1 MAVPAKSS
9 SSKNKKAPRAPKV
22 VKISLNDRFVELE
35 RRRWEAM
42 RCTTSADVLKML
54 LHDENHPCFCSIL
67 HIASDEYEI
76 WHSHLDPK
84 EVTPRDMFGNELTET
99 GELKETEAE
108 AVDDANEAANTLE
121 GEAEHA
127 DVLPIFAK
135 LHRFP
140 PADRGPNGQFRL
152 FFLNGQLAAA
162 SQASSLAYY
171 EEVKVNRDAIRDEIN
186 SFAKRR
192 DVHKLLAKASKSQE
206 ERRERVAPLGNR
218 MLASK
223 IRDKVVSLYAPAEKE
238 VYGTKVELTPD
249 AEMLDEDLVAAGEE
263 YPFLLKLSE
272 FHDRYKKAKKR
283 IRTKRNAKT
292 KKKKAPSV
300 ATFDDFDFSEAN
312 VQKIDL
318 TGGRTLVPK
327 FEGAIEP
334 LPVQAEMAGVGVFAS
349 NIARAP
355 GGAEKLVKLR
365 DRCID
370 GLRHN
375 SLKI

>member
-1 MAVPAKSS
+1 
-9 SSKNKKAPRAPKV
+9 
-22 VKISLNDRFVELE
+22 
-35 RRRWEAM
+35 
-42 RCTTSADVLKML
+42 
-54 LHDENHPCFCSIL
+54 
-67 HIASDEYEI
+67 
-76 WHSHLDPK
+76 
-84 EVTPRDMFGNELTET
+84 
-99 GELKETEAE
+99 
-108 AVDDANEAANTLE
+108 
-121 GEAEHA
+121 
-127 DVLPIFAK
+127 
-135 LHRFP
+135 
-140 PADRGPNGQFRL
+140 
-152 FFLNGQLAAA
+152 
-162 SQASSLAYY
+162 
-171 EEVKVNRDAIRDEIN
+171 VNRDAVRDEII

-223 IRDKVVSLYAPAEKE
+223 IRDKIVSLYAPAEKE
-238 VYGTKVELTPD
+238 VYGTKVELIPD
-249 AEMLDEDLVAAGEE
+249 AEMLDEDLVAAGEK

-283 IRTKRNAKT
+283 IRTQRNAKT
-292 KKKKAPSV
+292 KKKKKAPAV

-334 LPVQAEMAGVGVFAS
+334 LPVQVEMAGAGVFAS
-349 NIARAP
+349 NVARAP

-375 SLKI
+375 SLKMSKEKAETFGLVPMASGDLDLVLPPDADRVAGEEIYREALAQLMSVTETGFQDRITNDKVCNRARSWLILFLYSNPP